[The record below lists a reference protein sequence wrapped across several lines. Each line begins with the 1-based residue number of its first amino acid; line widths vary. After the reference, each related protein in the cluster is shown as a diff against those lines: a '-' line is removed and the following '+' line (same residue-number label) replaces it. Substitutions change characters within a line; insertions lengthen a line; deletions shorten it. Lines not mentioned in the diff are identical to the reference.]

1 MGMVET
7 GSDRAAGHA
16 EDLGDRGRLVPEV
29 IAKDE
34 DRTLLHLQSAERA
47 IHDVAIDDARE
58 LVARGVIGKL
68 EDLELGVPA
77 TISPR
82 MLDAHVRE
90 HALEPEVEP
99 VRIAEVRQV
108 TPGDHQRVLKGVLG
122 PVDITKDPAGDPVQA
137 IETRTHQVHEGD
149 LVAALRR
156 DHELSI
162 HRRHSA

>member
-1 MGMVET
+1 MSMVET
-7 GSDRAAGHA
+7 GSDGARRHT
-16 EDLGDRGRLVPEV
+16 EHLGDRGRLVSEV
-29 IAKDE
+29 VTQYE
-34 DRTLLHLQSAERA
+34 DRTLFRLQSAERA
-47 IHDVAIDDARE
+47 IHDVAIHDARE
-58 LVARGVIGKL
+58 LVARGVIGQL

-77 TISPR
+77 TVSPR
-82 MLDAHVRE
+82 VLDAHVRE

-108 TPGDHQRVLKGVLG
+108 TPGDHQRVLKGILG

-149 LVAALRR
+149 LVTTLRR

-162 HRRHSA
+162 HRRHSS